1 MTLLGFQRLVDIC
14 LFSKVDD
21 VNLQSHHDLSSSGSS
36 GNRFGSNK
44 LNLSVL
50 SERLVPRRWHTVGV
64 AENNEDEGKSIRK
77 RRR

>member
-1 MTLLGFQRLVDIC
+1 MTLLDFQSLVDIY

-21 VNLQSHHDLSSSGSS
+21 VNLRSRHNISSSGSS
-36 GNRFGSNK
+36 GNRFGSDK

-50 SERLVPRRWHTVGV
+50 SERFVPRRWHTVGV
-64 AENNEDEGKSIRK
+64 AEKNEDENENTRK